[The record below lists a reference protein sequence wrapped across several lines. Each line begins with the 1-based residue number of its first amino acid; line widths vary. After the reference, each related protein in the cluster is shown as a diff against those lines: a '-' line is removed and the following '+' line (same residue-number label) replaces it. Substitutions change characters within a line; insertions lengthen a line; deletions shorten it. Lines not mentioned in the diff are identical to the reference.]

1 MDNKITNIRDNGSN
15 TQDNF
20 KVVIDS
26 EIDIDKQTVYLDVDD
41 VIINSSEVVVDI
53 LNQKYRIPHYLKPK
67 TVQDVHSWDYK
78 SIGRNFNLDDV
89 NDIFCSD
96 EFWSKIEFVPS
107 FLNLLSK
114 LSIESENSLF
124 NRYNWI
130 LVTKGDT
137 MNLIKKHSFIFNHP
151 SVVPV
156 RDKIG
161 MYGLGLNGNK
171 DSIRMLGGIQIDDNY
186 DNLIHTDA
194 RLKILVTN
202 GLETDYNA
210 HYRIKDNLKNLYVVN
225 SFEEALDILT
235 FNLEVKL

>member
-1 MDNKITNIRDNGSN
+1 M
-15 TQDNF
+15 
-20 KVVIDS
+20 
-26 EIDIDKQTVYLDVDD
+26 
-41 VIINSSEVVVDI
+41 
-53 LNQKYRIPHYLKPK
+53 
-67 TVQDVHSWDYK
+67 
-78 SIGRNFNLDDV
+78 
-89 NDIFCSD
+89 
-96 EFWSKIEFVPS
+96 
-107 FLNLLSK
+107 
-114 LSIESENSLF
+114 F

-130 LVTKGDT
+130 LVTKGDS
-137 MNLIKKHSFIFNHP
+137 MNLIKKYSFIFNHP

-161 MYGLGLNGNK
+161 MYGLGLNGSK

>member
-1 MDNKITNIRDNGSN
+1 
-15 TQDNF
+15 
-20 KVVIDS
+20 
-26 EIDIDKQTVYLDVDD
+26 
-41 VIINSSEVVVDI
+41 
-53 LNQKYRIPHYLKPK
+53 
-67 TVQDVHSWDYK
+67 
-78 SIGRNFNLDDV
+78 
-89 NDIFCSD
+89 
-96 EFWSKIEFVPS
+96 
-107 FLNLLSK
+107 
-114 LSIESENSLF
+114 
-124 NRYNWI
+124 
-130 LVTKGDT
+130 

>member
-1 MDNKITNIRDNGSN
+1 MDNKITNIRDNGSD

-20 KVVIDS
+20 KIIIDS
-26 EIDIDKQTVYLDVDD
+26 EIDIDKQTIYLDVDD

-53 LNQKYRIPHYLKPK
+53 LNQKYRLPHYLKPK

-78 SIGRNFNLDDV
+78 SIGRNFNLDDI

-96 EFWSKIEFVPS
+96 EFWSKVKFTQS
-107 FLNLLSK
+107 FLNLLSQS
-114 LSIESENSLF
+114 SIEDENSLF
-124 NRYNWI
+124 NSYNWI
-130 LVTKGDT
+130 LVTKGDSE
-137 MNLIKKHSFIFNHP
+137 NLIKKYSFIFNHP
-151 SVVPV
+151 IISPV
-156 RDKIG
+156 KNLIG
-161 MYGLGLNGNK
+161 MYGLGLNSNK